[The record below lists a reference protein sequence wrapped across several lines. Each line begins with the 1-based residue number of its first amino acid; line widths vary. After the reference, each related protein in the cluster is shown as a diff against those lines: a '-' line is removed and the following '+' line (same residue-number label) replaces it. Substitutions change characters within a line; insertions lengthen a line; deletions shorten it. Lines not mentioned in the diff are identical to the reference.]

1 MAGVYRRRGTLR
13 HCGSQIHSDSS
24 YDSIVSCYLGKISSP
39 KLTFLSLLALHLT
52 SPQPP
57 LYDFVIHEVPMKHSR
72 VPVTVSL
79 PSNLA
84 ENFDRLA
91 KAEAKNKSQ
100 LFREMLTVYE
110 QRRREEQF
118 HELQRY
124 GTKKARKKSVLTEAD
139 VEKLVFQGR

>member
-1 MAGVYRRRGTLR
+1 
-13 HCGSQIHSDSS
+13 
-24 YDSIVSCYLGKISSP
+24 
-39 KLTFLSLLALHLT
+39 
-52 SPQPP
+52 
-57 LYDFVIHEVPMKHSR
+57 MKHSR

-79 PSNLA
+79 PFNLA

-124 GTKKARKKSVLTEAD
+124 GAKKARKKSVLTEAD

>member
-1 MAGVYRRRGTLR
+1 
-13 HCGSQIHSDSS
+13 
-24 YDSIVSCYLGKISSP
+24 
-39 KLTFLSLLALHLT
+39 
-52 SPQPP
+52 
-57 LYDFVIHEVPMKHSR
+57 MKRSR

-84 ENFDRLA
+84 ENFERLA
-91 KAEAKNKSQ
+91 RAEAKNKSQ

-110 QRRREEQF
+110 RRRREEQF

-124 GTKKARKKSVLTEAD
+124 GAKKARKKGVLTEAD

>member
-1 MAGVYRRRGTLR
+1 
-13 HCGSQIHSDSS
+13 
-24 YDSIVSCYLGKISSP
+24 
-39 KLTFLSLLALHLT
+39 
-52 SPQPP
+52 
-57 LYDFVIHEVPMKHSR
+57 MKHSR

-124 GTKKARKKSVLTEAD
+124 GAKKNQREKSVLTEAD

>member
-1 MAGVYRRRGTLR
+1 
-13 HCGSQIHSDSS
+13 
-24 YDSIVSCYLGKISSP
+24 
-39 KLTFLSLLALHLT
+39 
-52 SPQPP
+52 
-57 LYDFVIHEVPMKHSR
+57 MKQSR

-84 ENFDRLA
+84 ESFEKLA

-110 QRRREEQF
+110 RRRREEQF

-124 GTKKARKKSVLTEAD
+124 GVKKARKKGILTEAD